1 MPRLNQRA
9 FDLLQAEVQRLATND
24 IAGQVQQEIAL
35 KRLERLRSQTGD
47 PADLEELQDLVSDL
61 FPNFS
66 RKVLKQ
72 AAAANQPPSP
82 VWGWIKFSTIA
93 LTTVVGGIWFVNLPF
108 PMIRYPVAR
117 YAPILLLPSYLSMDH
132 NYRQAIAATEQADQL
147 VNQATSPADLGLGRT
162 KVKQAQ
168 TSLDALPVWFLG
180 YYPTAYCGWFQC
192 QWRFTL
198 DEFQQARKEVAR
210 MDARLFQEENAQ
222 TALEQAEGVL
232 GNAKQQYQEA
242 PNSAEQQAAIAQWQQ
257 AIDTLH
263 TIPQATLAGR
273 TTATKLQAYERDFE
287 QVVGFTVGNART
299 GNLIQA
305 AKEFAKY
312 AQASTQGTA
321 HSVAEWEKIQRQ
333 WQDAV
338 DRLNEI
344 KVDDP
349 DYGEAQRLLASYK
362 DNLETAQVRQ
372 QVEQASVQAYQEADR
387 LKNNFLADIPAGAT
401 SIDRTWATR
410 ELHQIKSVLQ
420 QVKPGTTVYA
430 DAQTLLA
437 AAEQKLKK

>member
-1 MPRLNQRA
+1 MFRLNQRA
-9 FDLLQAEVQRLATND
+9 FDLLNAEIQRIATKD

-47 PADLEELQDLVSDL
+47 PADLEELQDLISDL
-61 FPNFS
+61 FPDFS
-66 RKVLKQ
+66 KKVLQQ

-82 VWGWIKFSTIA
+82 IWGWLKFGTISIA
-93 LTTVVGGIWFVNLPF
+93 AVVGGLWLVNLPY

-117 YAPILLLPSYLSMDH
+117 HAPLLLLPSFLSMDH
-132 NYRQAIAATEQADQL
+132 HYRQAIAATEQADQL
-147 VNQATSPADLGLGRT
+147 VNQATSSADFGLGRT

-180 YYPTAYCGWFQC
+180 YYPTAYCSWVQC
-192 QWRFTL
+192 HWRFTL

-210 MDARLFQEENAQ
+210 MEARLFQEENAQ
-222 TALEQAEGVL
+222 TALEQAEQAL
-232 GNAKQQYQEA
+232 GSAKQQYQES

-273 TTATKLQAYERDFE
+273 TAETKLKAYERDFA

-321 HSVAEWEKIQRQ
+321 HSVAEWEKFQQQ
-333 WQDAV
+333 WQDAI
-338 DRLNEI
+338 DRLDDI
-344 KVDDP
+344 KVEDP
-349 DYGEAQRLLASYK
+349 DYKEAQRLLASYN
-362 DNLETAQVRQ
+362 DNLTTARVRQ
-372 QVEQASVQAYQEADR
+372 QEEQESVQAYQEAER
-387 LKNNFLADIPAGAT
+387 LKNEFLAQIPAGAK
-401 SIDRTWATR
+401 SLDRTWATR
-410 ELHQIKSVLQ
+410 ELEQIKTVLKR
-420 QVKPGTTVYA
+420 VKPETTVYA
-430 DAQTLLA
+430 DAQVLLA
-437 AAEQKLKK
+437 AAEQKLK

>member
-1 MPRLNQRA
+1 MFRLNQRA
-9 FDLLQAEVQRLATND
+9 FDLLNAEIQRLATND

-35 KRLERLRSQTGD
+35 KRLERLRSQPGT
-47 PADLEELQDLVSDL
+47 PATQEELWELMNDL

-66 RKVLKQ
+66 KKVLQQ

-82 VWGWIKFSTIA
+82 IWGWLKFGTISIA
-93 LTTVVGGIWFVNLPF
+93 AVVGSIWFVNLPY

-117 YAPILLLPSYLSMDH
+117 HAPMLLLPSFLSMDH

-147 VNQATSPADLGLGRT
+147 VNKATSPADLGLGRT

-168 TSLDALPVWFLG
+168 SSLDALPVWFLG
-180 YYPTAYCGWFQC
+180 YYPTAYCRWFHC
-192 QWRFTL
+192 YWRFTL

-210 MDARLFQEENAQ
+210 MDARLFQEDNAQ
-222 TALEQAEGVL
+222 TALTQAEQAL
-232 GNAKQQYQEA
+232 GNAKQQYQES

-273 TTATKLQAYERDFE
+273 TADLKLPAYERDFE

-312 AQASTQGTA
+312 AQASSQGSA
-321 HSVAEWEKIQRQ
+321 HSVAEWEKTQQQ
-333 WQDAV
+333 WQDAI
-338 DRLNEI
+338 DRLHDI
-344 KVDDP
+344 KVEDP
-349 DYGEAQRLLASYK
+349 DYSEAQRLLAKYK
-362 DNLETAQVRQ
+362 DSLETARVRQ
-372 QVEQASVQAYQEADR
+372 QEERESVKAYEEAEG
-387 LKNNFLADIPAGAT
+387 LKNEFLARIPAGAT

-410 ELHQIKSVLQ
+410 ELEQIKTVLRR
-420 QVKPGTTVYA
+420 VKPGTTVYA
-430 DAQTLLA
+430 DAQVLLA
-437 AAEQKLKK
+437 AAEQKLK